1 MKKVPLLIAMFLAFA
16 VVAFAQTDTQGSS
29 SSSQSS
35 SPSATQSSPSSSQG
49 STSTGSSSTMGSQGS
64 SSSQGS
70 TAGQGGYSQG
80 STAGSQGSMSQGSTT
95 KGAKEHKVKGCIR
108 SEGGKY
114 VLEDAHGK
122 TFALNSTEDLSAHVG
137 HEVVVHGTEGVA
149 AGSSASSTG
158 ASASAEKEITV
169 SKLDMVSDT
178 CKMGGGKHGKSG
190 ASGEKG
196 SSTTPP
202 PSQK

>member
-29 SSSQSS
+29 STSS

-49 STSTGSSSTMGSQGS
+49 SSTSTGSSSTMGSQGS
-64 SSSQGS
+64 SSSQS
-70 TAGQGGYSQG
+70 TMGSQG
-80 STAGSQGSMSQGSTT
+80 SSSSQSTMGSQGSMAQGSTT
-95 KGAKEHKVKGCIR
+95 KGEKEHKVKGCIR

-122 TFALNSTEDLSAHVG
+122 TFALNSSEDLSAHVG
-137 HEVVVHGTEGVA
+137 HEVIVHGSE
-149 AGSSASSTG
+149 SSAAG
-158 ASASAEKEITV
+158 ASATSTGTSASTEKEITV
-169 SKLDMVSDT
+169 SKLDLVSDT
-178 CKMGGGKHGKSG
+178 CKMGGGKHSKTGT
-190 ASGEKG
+190 SGEKG

>member
-29 SSSQSS
+29 STSS
-35 SPSATQSSPSSSQG
+35 SPTATQG
-49 STSTGSSSTMGSQGS
+49 STSQGSSSSTMGQSSSSSQSTMGSQGS
-64 SSSQGS
+64 M
-70 TAGQGGYSQG
+70 A
-80 STAGSQGSMSQGSTT
+80 QGSTT
-95 KGAKEHKVKGCIR
+95 KGEKGHKMKGCIR

-137 HEVVVHGTEGVA
+137 HEVIVHGTE
-149 AGSSASSTG
+149 SSAANSSATSTG
-158 ASASAEKEITV
+158 ASAGAEKEITV
-169 SKLDMVSDT
+169 SKLDIVSDT
-178 CKMGGGKHGKSG
+178 CKMGGGKHSKTGT
-190 ASGEKG
+190 SGEKG